1 MNKRLEK
8 LFYLIWIESLTF
20 LAGAIN
26 ICAMVLYG
34 MTITHYTGN
43 ISNAAIAI
51 GSGQI
56 LILNKFLSYIVLFFL
71 GSVIA
76 GLLSHEQKS
85 GLRKYHG
92 IIPILFGIIILVI
105 YKYFNSNVAI
115 LRILAFGMGIQNG
128 TCKKIDGVL
137 VRTTHMTGYI
147 TDAAF
152 SLVSII
158 RGHSEQAWKLRFYL
172 ISISVYFA
180 GGLASLITI
189 KMIGSLAIAVV
200 AILYILHGI
209 IISLGFVVGID
220 KDNILDEQLLP
231 DEDVQ
236 MHTEVFCLSK
246 SSTNRSSC
254 KEASE

>member
-1 MNKRLEK
+1 MNQKSQK
-8 LFYLIWIESLTF
+8 LFYLTWIESLTF

-26 ICAMVLYG
+26 ICAIVLYG

-51 GSGQI
+51 GNGQI
-56 LILNKFLSYIVLFFL
+56 LTHSKFLSYIILFFL

-85 GLRKYHG
+85 DLRKYHSV
-92 IIPILFGIIILVI
+92 IPILFGILILVVF
-105 YKYFNSNVAI
+105 KYFNSDVAI
-115 LRILAFGMGIQNG
+115 LRVLAFGMGIQNG
-128 TCKKIDGVL
+128 ICKKVDGVL

-152 SLVSII
+152 SLVSIL

-172 ISISVYFA
+172 ISIFAYFA

-189 KMIGSLAIAVV
+189 QMIGSWAIVVV

-209 IISLGFVVGID
+209 IISLGFVLGID

-231 DEDVQ
+231 DEDVEK
-236 MHTEVFCLSK
+236 HTEVFS
-246 SSTNRSSC
+246 
-254 KEASE
+254 